1 MRIPLASADKL
12 IRRGG
17 AHRVSEDAAKILID
31 YLEELATIIVREAI
45 ALAEHA
51 GRRTI
56 KAEDIELAYK
66 RICQ

>member
-12 IRRGG
+12 IRKGG
-17 AHRVSEDAAKILID
+17 AHRVSEGAAKILID